1 MAGVPQGSN
10 LNPLLFFIYINDL
23 PNEMKSN
30 AKLFANDPS
39 LFIAAKDKKGNANI
53 LNNAGADPGG
63 WIGWLATPISR

>member
-1 MAGVPQGSN
+1 
-10 LNPLLFFIYINDL
+10 
-23 PNEMKSN
+23 MKSN

-63 WIGWLATPISR
+63 GGSGG

>member
-1 MAGVPQGSN
+1 
-10 LNPLLFFIYINDL
+10 
-23 PNEMKSN
+23 MKSN